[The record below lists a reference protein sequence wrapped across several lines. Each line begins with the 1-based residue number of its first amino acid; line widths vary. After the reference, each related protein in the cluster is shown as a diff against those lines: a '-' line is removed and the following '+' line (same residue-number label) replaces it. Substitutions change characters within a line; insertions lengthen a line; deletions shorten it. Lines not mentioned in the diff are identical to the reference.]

1 MEAIEGRY
9 CIISYCRMACYLITR
24 AFSDRSSLRGVVVVV
39 GWFIL
44 LVVIDCVGFEKLN
57 GLESEIRLSL
67 GIPPTRRYFSCLCRQ
82 IKGCY
87 WYTNGAVYEGEY
99 RNGRVHGKGRAT
111 FPSGDSYAGEWKD
124 GAMSGHGVYDFKAE
138 GARWGHV

>member
-1 MEAIEGRY
+1 MGRDG
-9 CIISYCRMACYLITR
+9 M
-24 AFSDRSSLRGVVVVV
+24 
-39 GWFIL
+39 GWDYI
-44 LVVIDCVGFEKLN
+44 
-57 GLESEIRLSL
+57 
-67 GIPPTRRYFSCLCRQ
+67 Q
-82 IKGCY
+82 GCY

-138 GARWGHV
+138 GARWGHLLIDAYKEMPPYNNRGHV